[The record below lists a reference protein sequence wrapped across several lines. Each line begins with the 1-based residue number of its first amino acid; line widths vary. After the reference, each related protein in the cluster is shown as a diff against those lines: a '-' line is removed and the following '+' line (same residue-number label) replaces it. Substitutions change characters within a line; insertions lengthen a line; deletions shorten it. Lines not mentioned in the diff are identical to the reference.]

1 MTDNRLIAADAIF
14 MVLYIG
20 LAAAFVGVLAAVG
33 LLHVLGYD
41 LTTLHVAAA
50 AGGLAGLFVLTAMPK
65 VYRTLTGQPFTWR
78 ENTVLGGIIEN

>member
-14 MVLYIG
+14 MVLYVG

-33 LLHVLGYD
+33 FIHALGYD
-41 LTTLHVAAA
+41 LTALHVAAA
-50 AGGLAGLFVLTAMPK
+50 AGGIAGLFALPAMPK

-78 ENTVLGGIIEN
+78 ANTVLGGIIEN